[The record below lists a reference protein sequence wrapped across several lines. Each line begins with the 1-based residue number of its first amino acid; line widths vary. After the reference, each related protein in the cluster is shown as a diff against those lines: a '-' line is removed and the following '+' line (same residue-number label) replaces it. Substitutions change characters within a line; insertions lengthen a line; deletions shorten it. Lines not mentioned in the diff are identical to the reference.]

1 MRLHTH
7 IGYIEK
13 LLAKGR
19 IDFVDQGNMA
29 AVQQYM
35 LLSDLF
41 FHGIKEVHLEDDDSV
56 IENSDIPLIKH
67 FIKQGRIKPKQ
78 TITPLSTPTFDIHF
92 DDSKQDHELKS
103 SEKASGCFY
112 ANSKSDTQP
121 IFGEY
126 IQHFDRSENQDWGFA
141 TPLFSPHNSVVIVDA
156 YLFTNHGMNG
166 LISMFRKVLPKKLK
180 QTYHI
185 TLVGKPRPTD
195 KESNIL
201 AEKIIKEKIELLK
214 NELQSHGLAIDLE
227 YFFCIQPEIHDRY
240 IFTNNMGAFLG
251 SGVGIVAGDTWTP
264 YHEGTWVVHR
274 PYKRINFNGKQGVFF
289 YDVLQKKLKVIK
301 RWLNDSGYQVIKNP
315 LIS

>member
-19 IDFVDQGNMA
+19 IDFLDQGNMV

-41 FHGIKEVHLEDDDSV
+41 FHGIKEVHLEDNDSI

-78 TITPLSTPTFDIHF
+78 NNTRVSLPTFDLHF
-92 DDSKQDHELKS
+92 NDNIQDPELKS

-112 ANSKSDTQP
+112 ANSKSDTKP
-121 IFGEY
+121 IFGDY
-126 IQHFDRSENQDWGFA
+126 IQHFDRTENQDWNFA
-141 TPLFSPHNSVVIVDA
+141 APLFAPHNSVVIVDA

-166 LISMFRKVLPKKLK
+166 LISMFRKVAPKKLK
-180 QTYHI
+180 QLYHI
-185 TLVGKPRPTD
+185 TLVGRPKPIK

-201 AEKIIKEKIELLK
+201 EEKIIKQKIELLK
-214 NELQSHGLAIDLE
+214 NELKSHGLTIELE
-227 YFFCIQPEIHDRY
+227 YFFCNQPEIHDRY

-251 SGVGIVAGDTWTP
+251 SGVGIIPGEARTP
-264 YHEGTWVVHR
+264 YHEGTWVVYR
-274 PYKRINFNGKQGVFF
+274 PYKRISFNGKEGIFF
-289 YDVLQKKLKVIK
+289 YEVMQRKLKIIK
-301 RWLNDSGYQVIKNP
+301 KWLNDSGYHFILNP
-315 LIS
+315 LLS